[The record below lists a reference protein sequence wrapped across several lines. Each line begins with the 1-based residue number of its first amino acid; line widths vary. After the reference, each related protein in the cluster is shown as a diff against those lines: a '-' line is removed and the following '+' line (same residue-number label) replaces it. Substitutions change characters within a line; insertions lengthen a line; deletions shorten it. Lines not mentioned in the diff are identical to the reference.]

1 MDKNEARV
9 RKLEKEINKQMKEIE
24 KMNDSSVYEKEEY
37 GRRGWESERKRT
49 RKTRERERENVEV
62 SE

>member
-1 MDKNEARV
+1 
-9 RKLEKEINKQMKEIE
+9 MKEIE

-49 RKTRERERENVEV
+49 RKTRERERECGGFGMNDGRRE
-62 SE
+62 